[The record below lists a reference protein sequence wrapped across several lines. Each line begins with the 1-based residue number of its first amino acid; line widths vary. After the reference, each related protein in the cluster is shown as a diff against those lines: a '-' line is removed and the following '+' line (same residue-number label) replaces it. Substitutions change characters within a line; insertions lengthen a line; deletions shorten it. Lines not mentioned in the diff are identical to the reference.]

1 MTHPLLIAILVSAAA
16 ACADNLT
23 PAGGSDAGG
32 DGFTCWPDL
41 DGRISAAEM
50 PVILGHPVDYYLSG
64 DGTTV
69 DLAGQTDASGLRFW
83 DFSAE
88 RASDER
94 VAISAAA
101 LAEQWYAAEFPNG
114 EFVMATSLGAGA
126 ATDGIYA
133 VDDDALWFL
142 GTASHQEEPASGTTL
157 LVYDSPIALFRY
169 PLVAGDSWAETGAIT
184 GGELNGL
191 PYNGNDSYEI
201 EVDGNGRL
209 DLPYISFEQAL
220 RVRTRVVV
228 TPAVGG
234 VTTSRRQVSF
244 LFECFGEVARA
255 TSRTDEAAADFTT
268 AAELRRF
275 AL

>member
-1 MTHPLLIAILVSAAA
+1 MTRPILVAILISAAA

-23 PAGGSDAGG
+23 PAGTSDGGSE
-32 DGFTCWPDL
+32 GFTCLPDL
-41 DGRISAAEM
+41 DGRITAAEM
-50 PVILGHPVDYYLSG
+50 PVILDNPVDYYISG

-69 DLAGQTDASGLRFW
+69 DLAGQTDASGRRFW

-88 RASDER
+88 RASDAR
-94 VAISAAA
+94 VAISAAP
-101 LAEQWYAAEFPNG
+101 LAEQWYADEFPAG
-114 EFVMATSLGAGA
+114 EFVMATALAAGA

-133 VDDDALWFL
+133 LDDEALWFL
-142 GTASHQEEPASGTTL
+142 GAASRDEEPTSGTTL
-157 LVYDSPIALFRY
+157 LVYRTPIALFRF
-169 PLVAGDSWAETGAIT
+169 PLVAGDAWTESGVLDNA
-184 GGELNGL
+184 ELNGL
-191 PYNGNDSYEI
+191 PYNGTDSYQI

-209 DLPYISFEQAL
+209 DLPYLSFEQAL

-234 VTTSRRQVSF
+234 VTTSKRQVSF

-255 TSRTDEAAADFTT
+255 TSRADEAAADFTT